1 MAKYIPFYKNNL
13 CLAFPVI
20 LSHAGQIT
28 VSLADN
34 IMVGHVGT
42 TELAAAAFA
51 NNIFVVGMFF
61 GMGITI
67 GSTPLV
73 GRAFGNNRVEDVVQW
88 LKNGIFTHFS
98 SSVVLSLLMF
108 GVYFF
113 SHSWGR
119 QIVFWNL
126 QSPII

>member
-73 GRAFGNNRVEDVVQW
+73 GRAFGNNRVEDVVLW

-113 SHSWGR
+113 LPFLSLIH
-119 QIVFWNL
+119 I
-126 QSPII
+126 